1 MNIKSGKEKILLD
14 ESINYSYVDGDQSFS
29 WSPDSRYIL
38 CNYQADGA
46 WNNENVAVIDVE
58 EGTVTDLT
66 QSGYSDGGF
75 RWALKGKAM
84 TWTSDKGGYRSHG
97 SWGAE
102 DDIYIM
108 FFDGQRYMEFMRDK
122 EDREIAEM
130 LKDDKTQAKE
140 EKKETEE

>member
-1 MNIKSGKEKILLD
+1 MFKEVIV
-14 ESINYSYVDGDQSFS
+14 E
-29 WSPDSRYIL
+29 R
-38 CNYQADGA
+38 
-46 WNNENVAVIDVE
+46 IDVE

-102 DDIYIM
+102 RDVYIM
-108 FFDGQRYMEFMRDK
+108 FFDGKRYMEFMRDK
-122 EDREIAEM
+122 EDNAVAEL
-130 LKDDKTQAKE
+130 LKDDKDKKKEGKKAKKDSTKA
-140 EKKETEE
+140 EKKAEKLILDLENRAG